1 MSYHYLQ
8 EQAVDCLGLT
18 YSVGGQSDTSNG
30 TTIVNKLSPPESET
44 VSCPLPPSLQ
54 TCVSSW
60 SPVPLNSTEDL
71 QTWLQGVSPA
81 NHSASPGNEPE
92 QTTSAICGLQHGM
105 SSAWLDPATAFLKT
119 FQACLIADISEPS
132 LTTWPKA
139 GIVCGGEYYPQPS
152 WELRINEIGSGLW
165 PTPAAQEPGWKV
177 GGKVEVVDKNGN
189 PPTHPNQRWYDKNT
203 GRIVQKGITQVA
215 QMLPTPTANEGK
227 GAGRKRYIGSPHYR
241 GAKTS
246 EALRTCE
253 TDPIYP
259 NPSFMEWLM
268 GWPIGWARLEPLET
282 GRFRQWLEQH
292 GSCLPEG
299 QHETHL

>member
-119 FQACLIADISEPS
+119 FQACLIADTSEPS
-132 LTTWPKA
+132 LETWPKA
-139 GIVCGGEYYPQPS
+139 GIVCGGEYYPPPS
-152 WELRINEIGSGLW
+152 WGRRINEIGSGLW
-165 PTPAAQEPGWKV
+165 PTPRSEKIGGYSSPVFGPTLEQAVKMWPTPRVFMYKDTHTDRGKGNLGEVV
-177 GGKVEVVDKNGN
+177 GGQLN
-189 PPTHPNQRWYDKNT
+189 PTW
-203 GRIVQKGITQVA
+203 V
-215 QMLPTPTANEGK
+215 
-227 GAGRKRYIGSPHYR
+227 
-241 GAKTS
+241 
-246 EALRTCE
+246 
-253 TDPIYP
+253 
-259 NPSFMEWLM
+259 EWLM
-268 GWPIGWARLEPLET
+268 GWPLGWTDLKPLAMDKW
-282 GRFRQWLEQH
+282 RQWLEQH
-292 GSCLPEG
+292 GNCCLESDP
-299 QHETHL
+299 